1 MENWNQVEVSILVWI
16 QDNLRTELFDC
27 IMPFISMLN
36 NSGMISIFTV
46 VVLLLWRRYRH
57 VGVTAAFSLFTEFL
71 LLNVWLKNM
80 VHRTRPYVMDTNL
93 ILLGDRP
100 GDFSFPSGHAAVS
113 FAGAFAIFMHN
124 KKWGVAAIALA
135 ALIGFSRLYLY
146 VHFPT
151 DVLAGAFVGALCAV
165 ISYFIVKFVF
175 KQIENKKGIKIPP
188 NKVLSPPAITNFT
201 NSIDKSFLI
210 NFSCTD

>member
-1 MENWNQVEVSILVWI
+1 MDWEFKVL
-16 QDNLRTELFDC
+16 D
-27 IMPFISMLN
+27 FIRE
-36 NSGMISIFTV
+36 T
-46 VVLLLWRRYRH
+46 
-57 VGVTAAFSLFTEFL
+57 FSCD
-71 LLNVWLKNM
+71 
-80 VHRTRPYVMDTNL
+80 VMDTVMKCITFL
-93 ILLGDRP
+93 GEVGWFWILLGIALIFFKKTRIIGITILGALLIDLLICNVTIKPLVGRIRP
-100 GDFSFPSGHAAVS
+100 YEIKEGIELIIKKPHEFSFPSGHAAVS

-175 KQIENKKGIKIPP
+175 KQIENKKGIKS
-188 NKVLSPPAITNFT
+188 V
-201 NSIDKSFLI
+201 
-210 NFSCTD
+210 